1 MIRKRVKM
9 INNIIIKSRVDDLDL
24 NVNYIMPNTSIRGLA
39 IIVHGMTEHKE
50 RYNYFLEQLALNG
63 YVSVAYDQRGHGK
76 SIRSNTRNKRKRKDY
91 NKRKE

>member
-63 YVSVAYDQRGHGK
+63 YVKVLEV
-76 SIRSNTRNKRKRKDY
+76 IMI
-91 NKRKE
+91 